1 MSRPTNRIPLA
12 ARLLVLAG
20 AAAIFA
26 QNFIH
31 GDPTLKA
38 GLQMGG
44 GALALVGAAWVLFSL
59 RRGRT

>member
-20 AAAIFA
+20 MAAIFG

-38 GLQMGG
+38 ALQLGG
-44 GALALVGAAWVLFSL
+44 GALALVGAVWVLFSL
-59 RRGRT
+59 RGGRA